1 MNPALSLLIVLLLA
15 PLTAL
20 YAAKAPASTDSKPS
34 ATDPLVFHP
43 NYAPGPADNPLKGF
57 VPYAGQGREFPHSL
71 EFNYLPLASL
81 MTGPT
86 TFNWALLEQL
96 LDSVASRG
104 CQSVFRIYLEYPRKP
119 SGVPEYL
126 VQAGVKIRAW
136 TNTNTQPFPPALDH
150 TPDYEDLRLRTAL
163 TNFIAALGAR
173 YDGDPRIGF
182 ITAGL
187 LGTWGEWHCYPH
199 TEWFASKTVQAEVM
213 DAYAT
218 AFRKTPVL
226 LRYPAGDNDYAHAPN
241 GRRSFGYHD
250 DSFAWAT
257 LDTGRKNEEWFY
269 LAQLRKAG
277 PAAMERWRTAPIGG
291 EIRPELWPVLWKKE
305 RCKEGQDFAR
315 CVSETHA
322 TWLMDSSITRTLTPE
337 ERERAL
343 AAARSLGYELQVL
356 KATAALKGR
365 TLEVSVTL
373 TNRGVAPFYAG
384 WPVRILAVGP
394 AGEEAA
400 AEMPFALKS
409 LLPAVADT
417 QSQTLDLA
425 KFSSGEIKLLLGI
438 PNPLKSGK
446 PLRLANTEQDRDR
459 VGWLTLG
466 KVFIP

>member
-1 MNPALSLLIVLLLA
+1 MKYALVFFAALLLA
-15 PLTAL
+15 PVLALTA
-20 YAAKAPASTDSKPS
+20 KA
-34 ATDPLVFHP
+34 DPLVFHP
-43 NYAPGPADNPLKGF
+43 NYAPAPADNPLKGF

-86 TFNWALLEQL
+86 TFNWAPLEQL

-104 CQSVFRIYLEYPRKP
+104 CQSVFRVYLEYPRKP
-119 SGVPEYL
+119 SGTPEYL
-126 VQAGVKIRAW
+126 VQAGVKLRAW
-136 TNTNTQPFPPALDH
+136 TNTNTQPFPAALDH
-150 TPDYEDLRLRTAL
+150 TPDYEDPRLRTAL

-199 TEWFASKTVQAEVM
+199 SEWFASKAVQTEVM
-213 DAYAT
+213 DAYAA

-226 LRYPAGDNDYAHAPN
+226 LRYPAGDDDYAHAPN

-305 RCKEGQDFAR
+305 GCKEGQDFAR

-322 TWLMDSSITRTLTPE
+322 TWLMDSSTSRALTPE

-343 AAARSLGYELQVL
+343 AAARSLGYELQVV
-356 KATAALKGR
+356 KATVELNSR
-365 TLEVSVTL
+365 TLDVSITL
-373 TNRGVAPFYAG
+373 TNRGVAPFYAS
-384 WPVRILAVGP
+384 WPVRLLAIGP

-400 AEMPFALKS
+400 AEMPFALKT
-409 LLPAVADT
+409 LLPAAMDT
-417 QSQTLDLA
+417 QSQTLDIT

-438 PNPLKSGK
+438 SNPLKSGK
-446 PLRLANTEQDRDR
+446 PLRFANMDQDRDR

-466 KVFIP
+466 KVVIP